1 MNQTEEK
8 MNESDFN
15 LKTTTGLEDTISFA
29 LGSAIFLRLFFFFN
43 N

>member
-1 MNQTEEK
+1 MNKTEEK

-29 LGSAIFLRLFFFFN
+29 LGSAILFYAFFFL
-43 N
+43 